1 MTDGSSCGHDSASC
15 PRRVGPDVPAVYAAD
30 PDASGHLEPLV
41 VAVDGTHATVHL
53 PPLATWQMIV
63 VRSR

>member
-1 MTDGSSCGHDSASC
+1 M
-15 PRRVGPDVPAVYAAD
+15 VGGLIEAGQFRHAAD